1 MGSLFLSV
9 RRRRTLTRA
18 WLAIQRNGRLSTSAE
33 TRAEIKKFAED
44 VPLHIEKI
52 QRQLLKNS
60 FVFKPAKG
68 VRAKKKG
75 KPGTRPLVIAPIESR
90 IVQRAVHDVLLSQP
104 GIEAL
109 VSTSYSFG
117 GVRKSEKDELSSVP
131 AAIKAVLDCIG
142 NGAAYLIK
150 SDISKFFTRIPKSE
164 VRKIVET
171 VIAES
176 AFLNLFDNA
185 VAAELSNMEELEG
198 YAHEF
203 PIGDIGVAQGNSL
216 SPLLGNLLLKD
227 FDLAMNSL
235 SGIRCIRFIDDFIL
249 LGPDKKVTLK
259 AFREAQR
266 ILGQWQMTLADD
278 KTEQGSVQQKFEFLG
293 IEFNNGFLRPSKAAR
308 LRFLASV
315 QDLLEKAGRA
325 LISYKDKGKIDKR
338 STFVRTLVTLSETVN
353 AWGMSYCFCNDGHC
367 LRQLDEQI
375 AHLLSDYF
383 ATYRSVRSAL
393 GASSAWDLLGIQSL
407 EAIERGSFVWPKRS
421 TLGGNEGHQAAF

>member
-1 MGSLFLSV
+1 MKDSIFLSV

-18 WLAIQRNGRLSTSAE
+18 WNAIQRNGRLSTSAE
-33 TRAEIKKFAED
+33 TRADIKKFAKD
-44 VPLHIEKI
+44 APVHIERI

-75 KPGTRPLVIAPIESR
+75 KPGSRPLVIAPIESR

-117 GVRKSEKDELSSVP
+117 GVRKGEKDELSSVP

-142 NGAAYLIK
+142 DGATYLVK

-164 VRKIVET
+164 VRKIVGT
-171 VIAES
+171 VITDS

-185 VAAELSNMEELEG
+185 VTAELSNIEELQG
-198 YAHEF
+198 YTHEF

-227 FDLAMNSL
+227 FDQEMNSFP
-235 SGIRCIRFIDDFIL
+235 SVRCIRFIDDFLL
-249 LGPDKKVTLK
+249 LGPDKKITMK

-266 ILGQWQMTLADD
+266 ILGQWQMTLAED
-278 KTEQGSVQQKFEFLG
+278 KTEQGSVRQKFEFLG
-293 IEFNNGFLRPSKAAR
+293 IEFNNGFLRPSRAAR

-315 QDLLEKAGRA
+315 QGLLEKAGRA
-325 LISYKDKGKIDKR
+325 LIEYKEKGAIEKH

-353 AWGMSYCFCNDGHC
+353 AWGMSYCFCNDAYC

-375 AHLLSDYF
+375 SRLLGDYF
-383 ATYRSVRSAL
+383 ATYRSVRNTL
-393 GASSAWDLLGIQSL
+393 GASSTWDLLGIQSL
-407 EAIERGSFVWPKRS
+407 EKIERESFSWPK
-421 TLGGNEGHQAAF
+421 QAQNAAKP